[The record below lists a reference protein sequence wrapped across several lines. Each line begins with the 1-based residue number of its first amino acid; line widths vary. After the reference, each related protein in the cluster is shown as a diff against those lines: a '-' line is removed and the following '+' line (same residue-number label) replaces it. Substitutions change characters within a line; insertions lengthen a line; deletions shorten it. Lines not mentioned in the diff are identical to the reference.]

1 MLTTEDAGFNIY
13 KEAAAELPEGMMQ
26 RWFAL
31 GVDAYQ
37 VLTVIA
43 AQSGNATSIR
53 GLTGRIQ
60 IGVGGSIERTLAV
73 GRFAGDGVVLEQA
86 P

>member
-1 MLTTEDAGFNIY
+1 
-13 KEAAAELPEGMMQ
+13 MMQ

-37 VLTVIA
+37 VLTAIA
-43 AQSGNATSIR
+43 AQPDQPTSIR
-53 GLTGRIQ
+53 GLTGRIH
-60 IGVGGSIERTLAV
+60 IGADGTIDRSLAV
-73 GRFAGDGVVLEQA
+73 GRFDGNGVILEQQ